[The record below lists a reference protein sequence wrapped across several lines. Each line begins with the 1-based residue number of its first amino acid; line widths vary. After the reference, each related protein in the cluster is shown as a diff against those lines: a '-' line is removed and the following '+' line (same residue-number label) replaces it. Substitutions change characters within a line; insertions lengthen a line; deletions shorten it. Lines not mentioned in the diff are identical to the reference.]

1 MIKHAFIP
9 KQSNTTLFWR
19 ETSKPRVFLLRN
31 VKVRAVSW
39 KNGLKCAMS
48 WPCISSC
55 SCSLHPIGLCH
66 LRSISSQDCCYQP
79 IPPGDVPE
87 KPKVGIA
94 YAEGEARNGA
104 ETNEARV
111 RARITSWSSLR
122 GWKRTSPTSKWLRR
136 GNFFGKKDGWGIRK
150 IGKKVECDCD
160 ASLLSVYDFKLQEI
174 LKIISTE
181 GALRRL
187 MTYDDHPSIRH
198 KASWSFDP
206 SRPPMT

>member
-1 MIKHAFIP
+1 MVLFQNNQIQLYFGVKHWNPMF
-9 KQSNTTLFWR
+9 FCR
-19 ETSKPRVFLLRN
+19 ELLKY
-31 VKVRAVSW
+31 VLWAE
-39 KNGLKCAMS
+39 KNGLKCAIS

-55 SCSLHPIGLCH
+55 SGSLHPISLCH

-111 RARITSWSSLR
+111 RARITSWSSLW

-136 GNFFGKKDGWGIRK
+136 GNFFGKKDGWRNRK

-160 ASLLSVYDFKLQEI
+160 VSLLSIWL
-174 LKIISTE
+174 
-181 GALRRL
+181 
-187 MTYDDHPSIRH
+187 
-198 KASWSFDP
+198 
-206 SRPPMT
+206 

>member
-1 MIKHAFIP
+1 MLQRFVKPWLLFCIWEDCYTKSWSQIIIMIKHGFIP
-9 KQSNTTLFWR
+9 KQSNKTLFWR

-31 VKVRAVSW
+31 VKVCAVSW

-55 SCSLHPIGLCH
+55 SGSLHPISLCH

-122 GWKRTSPTSKWLRR
+122 GWKRTSPTSKWLRK
-136 GNFFGKKDGWGIRK
+136 GEFFWEERW
-150 IGKKVECDCD
+150 
-160 ASLLSVYDFKLQEI
+160 
-174 LKIISTE
+174 
-181 GALRRL
+181 LR
-187 MTYDDHPSIRH
+187 D
-198 KASWSFDP
+198 
-206 SRPPMT
+206 